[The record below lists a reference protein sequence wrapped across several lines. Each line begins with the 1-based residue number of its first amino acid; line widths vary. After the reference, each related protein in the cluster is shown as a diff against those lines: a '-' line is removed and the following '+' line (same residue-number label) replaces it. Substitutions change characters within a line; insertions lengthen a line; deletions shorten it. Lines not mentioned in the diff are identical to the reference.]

1 MGISTSLDANG
12 YGMFIDGADESWHA
26 TDMKKDDPMTRLPLA
41 ALFLAGSLF
50 ALPAAAQEAD
60 TSAAEKINQ
69 VIVYGNDQCAPSA
82 ADEIVVCNRLPEQD
96 RYRVPQLFRGGDPL
110 DPRNQA
116 WLNRVTT
123 MERVG
128 RFGTDSCSPV
138 GLGGFT
144 GCTQALVAGA
154 RAEEQAADKTD
165 WQAMIADERAKR
177 IAGIDAAS
185 DEVEAAVVA
194 EERAMAER
202 QKAAQD
208 LEAQANGTAPQ
219 REQTD
224 PEASELPVP
233 PQN

>member
-1 MGISTSLDANG
+1 
-12 YGMFIDGADESWHA
+12 MFIDGADESWHA
-26 TDMKKDDPMTRLPLA
+26 TDMQKDDPMTRLPLA
-41 ALFLAGSLF
+41 ALLIAGSLF

-60 TSAAEKINQ
+60 TSNADKINQ
-69 VIVYGNDQCAPSA
+69 VIVYGSDKCEQSSP
-82 ADEIVVCNRLPEQD
+82 DEIVVCNRLPEQD
-96 RYRVPQLFRGGDPL
+96 RYRVPQMFRGGDPL

-128 RFGTDSCSPV
+128 RFGTDSCSPT

-144 GCTQALVAGA
+144 GCTQALLAGA
-154 RAEEQAADKTD
+154 KAEAQAADKTD

-177 IAGIDAAS
+177 LAGIDAAS

-194 EERAMAER
+194 EERALAER
-202 QKAAQD
+202 QKAATD
-208 LEAQANGTAPQ
+208 LEAQANGTAPHA
-219 REQTD
+219 EPTEPD
-224 PEASELPVP
+224 AAELPVP

>member
-1 MGISTSLDANG
+1 
-12 YGMFIDGADESWHA
+12 
-26 TDMKKDDPMTRLPLA
+26 MTRLPLA

-177 IAGIDAAS
+177 IAGIDAAA

-194 EERAMAER
+194 EERALAER
-202 QKAAQD
+202 QKAAED

-219 REQTD
+219 REQAD

-233 PQN
+233 PQS